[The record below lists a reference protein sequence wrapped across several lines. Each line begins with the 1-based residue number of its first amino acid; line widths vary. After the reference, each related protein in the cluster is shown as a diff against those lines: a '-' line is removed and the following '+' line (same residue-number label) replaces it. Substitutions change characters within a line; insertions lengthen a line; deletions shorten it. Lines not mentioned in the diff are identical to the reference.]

1 VTYTKIRAPF
11 AGTIDRLKFKMGSLI
26 DEGTLLTTL
35 SNNKSVY
42 AYFNVSEAEY
52 LDYKSRAKNKNN
64 ATLFLANNM
73 PHKYKGQVET
83 IEAEF
88 DKNTGSIAFRAKFPN
103 PELLLKH
110 GETGK
115 VQLTV
120 DLKNALVIPQ
130 KATYE
135 IQDKFYVFVV
145 DANNIVKSRGITI
158 KQKLSNLYVIESGLS
173 VNDKILLEG
182 IQTVKDDDKIKT
194 EFIAAEKVIAQINK

>member
-1 VTYTKIRAPF
+1 
-11 AGTIDRLKFKMGSLI
+11 
-26 DEGTLLTTL
+26 
-35 SNNKSVY
+35 
-42 AYFNVSEAEY
+42 
-52 LDYKSRAKNKNN
+52 
-64 ATLFLANNM
+64 
-73 PHKYKGQVET
+73 
-83 IEAEF
+83 
-88 DKNTGSIAFRAKFPN
+88 
-103 PELLLKH
+103 LLKH